1 MIECDQ
7 YGMWE
12 YVMWW
17 HHFYVYSHKNK
28 LYLSRSTLISLFFK
42 YSHGATAPVTT
53 VKR

>member
-7 YGMWE
+7 FGMEE

-28 LYLSRSTLISLFFK
+28 LYLSRSSLISLFFK
-42 YSHGATAPVTT
+42 DSCGATAPVNT
-53 VKR
+53 VRR